1 MSLKPNFI
9 PDKSMF
15 YIIIFL
21 IIKFAQ
27 KNALRCFSICIFSSF
42 KLLSEF
48 ITKLEST
55 GAIVW
60 EPFAPNTD
68 VDLVRPGWAS
78 YLLVKILE
86 I

>member
-15 YIIIFL
+15 YIISFL
-21 IIKFAQ
+21 IIKFAPI
-27 KNALRCFSICIFSSF
+27 NALLCFSIWILSSF
-42 KLLSEF
+42 KLLTEF
-48 ITKLEST
+48 ITKLGST

-60 EPFAPNTD
+60 EPFAQNTD

-78 YLLVKILE
+78 YLLVQIFE